1 MADTLEQLAQR
12 IGMPVGE
19 LGNIRDGI
27 VAMMVQVKPSLAQ
40 KTVELDTSFQDLG
53 IDSMTLISIVFEVEE
68 FFRIDIVGRHLDA
81 VRTLGETVLTVAT
94 LVVEKRGAQVN
105 A

>member
-1 MADTLEQLAQR
+1 MAETLEQLAQR

-19 LGNIRDGI
+19 VGSIRDGI
-27 VAMMVQVKPSLAQ
+27 VAMMIQTKPSLAQ
-40 KTVELDTSFQDLG
+40 KTIELDTAFRELE
-53 IDSMTLISIVFEVEE
+53 IDSLTLISIVFEVEE

-81 VRTLGETVLTVAT
+81 VHTLGETVTTVAA
-94 LVVEKRGAQVN
+94 LVLEKRGTQVD

>member
-19 LGNIRDGI
+19 VSSIRDGI

-40 KTVELDTSFQDLG
+40 KTLELDTTFQDLG
-53 IDSMTLISIVFEVEE
+53 IDSMTVISIVFEVEE

-81 VRTLGETVLTVAT
+81 VRTLGETVTVVAQ
-94 LVVEKRGAQVN
+94 LVAEKHGARVD